1 MVIKKKDKLT
11 PEQLDELN
19 EYMEKLLEENQVL
32 GERCKDF
39 LENLRSHL
47 LNEINNSD
55 LPRELLIYIIQR
67 EFLNIAKKLLPEK
80 LLDQVLIITHEAIA
94 DTIKDNLYPQIT
106 EKVSLH

>member
-1 MVIKKKDKLT
+1 MVIKKKKLT
-11 PEQLDELN
+11 EKDLQDME
-19 EYMEKLLEENQVL
+19 EYMDRLLQENQVL

-47 LNEINNSD
+47 LSEINNSD

-80 LLDQVLIITHEAIA
+80 SLDQVLIITHEAIA

-106 EKVSLH
+106 EKITIQ